1 LPSLVGCSCTT
12 RLASTPA
19 RFLCCRR
26 CAQDG
31 TVVVWKQTE
40 AGGEWTSDRL
50 SKFPAAVW
58 RVSWSITGNILAV
71 SGREQRL
78 VRARHARRVLS
89 PPPPSGLSFCR
100 RD

>member
-1 LPSLVGCSCTT
+1 
-12 RLASTPA
+12 
-19 RFLCCRR
+19 
-26 CAQDG
+26 
-31 TVVVWKQTE
+31 VVVWKQTE

-78 VRARHARRVLS
+78 VRARHARRVLFL
-89 PPPPSGLSFCR
+89 PPPPLPLDCPTVVDTEGDCLLCWCRMRAPICWYGLVDLLDSW
-100 RD
+100 